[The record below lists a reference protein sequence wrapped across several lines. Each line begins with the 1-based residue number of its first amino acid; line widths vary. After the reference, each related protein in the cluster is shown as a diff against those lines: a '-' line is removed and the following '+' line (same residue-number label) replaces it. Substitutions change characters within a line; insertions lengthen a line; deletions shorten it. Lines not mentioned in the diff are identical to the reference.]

1 MGESLYSIRD
11 HNMDSKDL
19 GFESWFYLN
28 CFSFLPLG
36 ESFISPF
43 VFEVEIA
50 GQSFH
55 CTGCWHPSPHTVQRS
70 VTAYHLSLLEVKCTG
85 SSILTSLASRK
96 PDWCCS
102 IPHLPNLFDYRTLSP
117 TTPINISTNFH
128 MRTGFT
134 KAVFKNWIVRFE
146 INEEWQKRRG
156 ERKRWF
162 GIWRTLSWRQNKGL
176 FMMPKNVWNFLLS
189 SVQFSRSVMSNSL
202 RPHELQHVRP
212 PCPSPTPGVHPNP
225 CPSSRWCHPAISS
238 SVIPFS
244 SCPNPSQHQS
254 LFQWVILLVPFSPAH
269 Y

>member
-70 VTAYHLSLLEVKCTG
+70 ITAYHLSLLEVKCTG

-102 IPHLPNLFDYRTLSP
+102 IPHLPNVFDYRTLSP

-128 MRTGFT
+128 KRTGFT
-134 KAVFKNWIVRFE
+134 KAVFKNWIVRLE

-176 FMMPKNVWNFLLS
+176 FMMPKNVWNFLLI
-189 SVQFSRSVMSNSL
+189 SVQFSSVAQSCPTLCDPMNCSTPGLPVHHQLLEST
-202 RPHELQHVRP
+202 QTHVHRVGDAIQP
-212 PCPSPTPGVHPNP
+212 SHPLSSPSPPAPIP
-225 CPSSRWCHPAISS
+225 PSIR
-238 SVIPFS
+238 VFS
-244 SCPNPSQHQS
+244 SES
-254 LFQWVILLVPFSPAH
+254 F